1 MRGDVDAQM
10 SFARGVNTASAP
22 TRFPR
27 DAVRVLT
34 NGRVLPDGS
43 VERRGGTQR
52 SHASALN
59 SGATIYGATMFLPT
73 SGSMQYVVFAGANL
87 YTSTDAATWTQQ
99 QTGLTQ
105 DYWSFCTMQVGT
117 TAYLYCANGAGVF
130 SWDGTTWASVAEAPS
145 DAKHVAT
152 FNDRL
157 YASSGA
163 YVYGS
168 EIGAPTN
175 FTIPEGLALPIT
187 THDGDLTIT
196 GLFQAGG
203 VLFVFKRNSTAW
215 IDGYGESTL
224 VVAAGARGLSRS
236 VGCIAHRSIAP
247 VGDSGMIWL
256 SERGFEFYQRGGE
269 ITLLTEPIQ
278 DYIDTINW
286 DQIETTPGLVTATYS
301 PATQTYYCALPID
314 DSTTNDEVLVIQP
327 PATNVPPAF
336 AMDDMAVASLFPVA
350 DDSGVE
356 QPWGGGYD
364 GFIRELETGNVDD
377 ATSAGSGGTD
387 ITMTLRAKPM
397 IFGDAFRTKR
407 GRTIAVHGVSS
418 ADASLT
424 LKLVADD
431 EVGTGQAVTLA
442 SGASGQPAV
451 ARKRVSGR
459 GSVLNA
465 QVETTDAVRIT
476 GVALIAVRER
486 KVF

>member
-27 DAVRVLT
+27 DAVRLLR
-34 NGRVLPDGS
+34 NGRVLSDGS
-43 VERRGGTQR
+43 IKRRGGTKR
-52 SHASALN
+52 SHANALN
-59 SGATIYGATMFLPT
+59 SGATIYGATTFLPT
-73 SGSMQYVVFAGANL
+73 GGSMQYVVFAGANL

-99 QTGLTQ
+99 ATGLAQ

-117 TAYLYCANGAGVF
+117 TAYLFCANGNGVF
-130 SWDGTTWASVAEAPS
+130 SWDGTTWASVTEAPN

-157 YASSGA
+157 YVSSGA

-168 EIGAPTN
+168 EIGVPTN

-196 GLFQAGG
+196 GLYQSGG

-247 VGDSGMIWL
+247 VGDTGMIWL
-256 SERGFEFYQRGGE
+256 SERGFEFYARGGE
-269 ITLLTEPIQ
+269 ITLLTEAIQ

-286 DQIETTPGLVTATYS
+286 DRIEAVPGLVTATYS
-301 PATQTYYCALPID
+301 PSTQTYYCGLPIGN
-314 DSTTNDEVLVIQP
+314 STTNDEVLVIQP
-327 PATNVPPAF
+327 PAGNAPPAF
-336 AMDDMAVASLFPVA
+336 AMDDMAVATLFPVA
-350 DDSGVE
+350 DASGVE
-356 QPWGGGYD
+356 QPWAGGYD
-364 GFIRELETGNVDD
+364 GFVREMETGDSDD
-377 ATSAGSGGTD
+377 VSSAGTGGTD
-387 ITMTLRAKPM
+387 VTMTLRAKPM
-397 IFGDAFRTKR
+397 IYGDAFRTKR

-418 ADASLT
+418 GDAALT

-431 EVGTGQAVTLA
+431 TEGAGQSATLPSGVTGK
-442 SGASGQPAV
+442 PAV

-459 GSVLNA
+459 GSVLNV
-465 QVETTDAVRIT
+465 QVETTADVRIT
-476 GVALIAVRER
+476 GVALTAVRER